1 MNAEGTNPDR
11 RVSSL
16 PKQQVDSDRVEQPQP
31 QPPQKGISR
40 FFIPALIG
48 LLCLGG
54 IGWVVFTRFI
64 APLLG
69 PGAMAP
75 PPTQVGIASL
85 KSTTV
90 SDSSDYAA
98 TLDSRQSVILQPRV
112 AGQISAIYVKAG
124 DRVNAG
130 DPILQIDATEQRA
143 QVASRDSAA
152 ETAAA
157 DITVAQADVASA
169 RDTLRS
175 LQARRVASQSD
186 VELNRSEYQRYRD
199 LYNQGASSQQVS
211 EQKLNAIRSAQASLA
226 QVDAEIRAQQAAIA
240 RAQATVVRNQRALQQ
255 AQANV
260 SEGEAQLQYYT
271 ITAPFAGIMGDIS
284 AKVGDFVDTSTKMLR
299 VTQNRQLEVQ
309 VAIPLERAP
318 DLRQGLPVQLLD
330 EQNKVLETG
339 KISFIAPD
347 VDPATQSVQAKAVF
361 SNAGTLRTAQF
372 VRVRMIWATHSGIL
386 VPATAIS
393 RLGGRDFV
401 FVAEPFQ
408 RSDCQAQ
415 AGANAPSDPAGPP
428 VKPDQMVAVQKP
440 IKLGKII
447 DNDQEVIEGLNATDR
462 IVVSGIL
469 NLQNC
474 VPIAPATPVPK
485 PQ

>member
-11 RVSSL
+11 RISSL
-16 PKQQVDSDRVEQPQP
+16 PDQQIDSDRVQPPQP
-31 QPPQKGISR
+31 QPPRKGISR
-40 FFIPALIG
+40 FFIPVLG

-54 IGWVVFTRFI
+54 IGWIVFTRFI
-64 APLLG
+64 APLLS
-69 PGAMAP
+69 PGAPAP
-75 PPTQVGIASL
+75 PPTQVGIASP

-98 TLDSRQSVILQPRV
+98 TLDSRQSVVLQPRV
-112 AGQISAIYVKAG
+112 AGQISAIYVEAG

-130 DPILQIDATEQRA
+130 DPILQIDATEQWA
-143 QVASRDSAA
+143 QVASRASAA

-175 LQARRVASQSD
+175 LQARRAASQAD
-186 VELNRSEYQRYRD
+186 VELNQSEYQRYRD

-260 SEGEAQLQYYT
+260 SEGQAQLQYYT
-271 ITAPFAGIMGDIS
+271 ITAPFAGMMGDIS
-284 AKVGDFVDTSTKMLR
+284 AKVGDFVDTSTQMLR
-299 VTQNRQLEVQ
+299 ITQNRQLEVQ
-309 VAIPLERAP
+309 VAVPLERAP

-330 EQNKVLETG
+330 EQNKVLKTG

-347 VDPATQSVQAKAVF
+347 VDPSTQSVQARAVF
-361 SNAGTLRTAQF
+361 GNAGTLRTEQF
-372 VRVRMIWATHSGIL
+372 VRVRVIWATHPGIL
-386 VPATAIS
+386 VPTTAIA

-401 FVAEPFQ
+401 FVAEPYQ

-415 AGANAPSDPAGPP
+415 AGADVPPGNAGPA
-428 VKPDQMVAVQKP
+428 VKPDQTVAVQKP

-447 DNDQEVIEGLNATDR
+447 DNDQEVIEGLNAADR

-474 VPIAPATPVPK
+474 VPIAAATPP
-485 PQ
+485 PAAQ